1 MKTKIS
7 FIILSSLLLLFVGCK
22 DELTTG
28 VNFSI
33 TAVSDSSR
41 ISADTL
47 IVKKLKNVTF
57 NFDGT
62 PDFITFYSGEAG
74 HEYNKRDLI
83 YAPTDSSKLSF
94 TSYALN
100 GTIPG
105 TLKVYL
111 STSLTGLIGVKSTD
125 SLYTILPVKKL
136 DSISVAST
144 NWIDITDSCHLVTAS
159 GTTSKVVIRL
169 NSYIGKR
176 ITLAFK
182 YKTTVNTETQPSW
195 EIRSLKIVSKYTSGD
210 SLVLTPAAIQSVA
223 SKQLATDITFR
234 SLDILDNTLTKTL
247 NPYTSSGIGRWNLP
261 TNGTAT
267 SPTPFVK
274 LAISSTG
281 AGLAL
286 NEDWLVSNPIP
297 LNERTP
303 DTGVGV
309 KIMSLRVPSYSYS
322 FSAKGVYKVTFV
334 AQNNNSFANS
344 SVVKTV
350 VIKVE

>member
-344 SVVKTV
+344 EVVKTII
-350 VIKVE
+350 IKVE